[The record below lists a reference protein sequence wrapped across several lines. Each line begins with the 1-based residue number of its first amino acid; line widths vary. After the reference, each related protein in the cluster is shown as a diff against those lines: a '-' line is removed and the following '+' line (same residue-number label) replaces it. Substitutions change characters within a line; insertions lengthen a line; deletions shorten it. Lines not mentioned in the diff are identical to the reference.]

1 MWFLRVAEKRR
12 FRSGVGQRVENRE
25 KMKIS
30 CTRSLSDDSTDS
42 TDFWQF
48 LTILDQKQPH
58 TQIALPKIQLIDQKI
73 KFDKWNQIFYE
84 IFACSWIEFH
94 AKGHKIL
101 KFNIKIVTQ
110 IVAHLVA
117 QEWLI

>member
-58 TQIALPKIQLIDQKI
+58 TQIALPKIQRIDQKMTELNLINEI
-73 KFDKWNQIFYE
+73 KFSMKF
-84 IFACSWIEFH
+84 SH
-94 AKGHKIL
+94 AR
-101 KFNIKIVTQ
+101 
-110 IVAHLVA
+110 
-117 QEWLI
+117 E